1 MSEVLEIGIYII
13 SAVVITTA
21 VYHILPFR
29 KVGSKKPSFV
39 LFPKYEC
46 SFSIPIEGVIKR
58 VVELGFSLKPNSD
71 YIYERGKVYGDFSA
85 KAMKLRIV
93 IEDKHKIVKV
103 FAPYMGGYF

>member
-21 VYHILPFR
+21 IYHILPFR
-29 KVGSKKPSFV
+29 KVDSKKPSFG

-46 SFSIPIEGVIKR
+46 SFSIPIEDVIKR

-71 YIYERGKVYGDFSA
+71 YI
-85 KAMKLRIV
+85 
-93 IEDKHKIVKV
+93 
-103 FAPYMGGYF
+103 